1 MIRKSVLAVLA
12 VATIAPLLGAQTPR
26 PRKAPRPEA
35 RTFSF
40 SYTGNRARIGV
51 LVNRVANTETDHVGA
66 KIDGVTPGG
75 PAEKA
80 GLKAGDIITRFNGTS
95 LAGVTSEVEDES
107 GPGHKLIELVGA
119 LDPGDTVRVEYRRG
133 SDAKTA
139 SIVTDESARTI
150 WRGEEPAIVGGLMG
164 PENGPFATAER
175 GFGGFG
181 GFGFCFGDAWCDL
194 DLVTLSPELGEYF
207 GTREGILVVK
217 APGDSALPLKG
228 GDVIL
233 SIGGRKPTSPAH
245 AMRILR
251 SYDVGE
257 SVSIEIMRHERRQTL
272 SWTVP
277 QREGIWRNRG
287 PRGQGE
293 QSFWWVQPGVEAATE
308 RAAELQMEEAERG
321 MRDLLRFRVDDELR
335 EQEIRAL
342 QGALGRPSTS
352 I

>member
-1 MIRKSVLAVLA
+1 MIRNAVLAVLA
-12 VATIAPLLGAQTPR
+12 AVTIVPVLGGQQPPR
-26 PRKAPRPEA
+26 PRKAPRPPETRA
-35 RTFSF
+35 FSF
-40 SYTGNRARIGV
+40 TVGGNRARIGV
-51 LVNRVANTETDHVGA
+51 LVNTAANAETDRLGA
-66 KIDGVTPGG
+66 KIDAVTPGG

-95 LAGVTSEVEDES
+95 LAGASSEDEDES
-107 GPGHKLIELVGA
+107 GPGHKLIELVGD
-119 LDPGDTVRVEYRRG
+119 LDTGDTVRVEYRRG
-133 SDAKTA
+133 GETKTA
-139 SIVTDESARTI
+139 SIITDESKSMI
-150 WRGEEPAIVGGLMG
+150 WRGQEPGFVGGLMG
-164 PENGPFATAER
+164 PENGPFASTER
-175 GFGGFG
+175 

-257 SVSIEIMRHERRQTL
+257 NVSIEIMRHERRQTL

-277 QREGIWRNRG
+277 QREGLWRHRG
-287 PRGQGE
+287 PRGQGEQGE

-308 RAAELQMEEAERG
+308 RAAELEMEQAERG
-321 MRDLLRFRVDDELR
+321 MQDLLRLRTLDDALR
-335 EQEIRAL
+335 QQEIRAR
-342 QGALGRPSTS
+342 QGSLGRASTS

>member
-1 MIRKSVLAVLA
+1 MIRNAVLAVLA
-12 VATIAPLLGAQTPR
+12 AVTIVPVLGGQQPPR
-26 PRKAPRPEA
+26 PRKAPRTPEA
-35 RTFSF
+35 RAFSF
-40 SYTGNRARIGV
+40 TVGGNRARIGV
-51 LVNRVANTETDHVGA
+51 LVNTQANTDTDRLGA
-66 KIDGVTPGG
+66 KLDGVTPGG

-95 LAGVTSEVEDES
+95 LAGVTSEDEDES
-107 GPGHKLIELVGA
+107 GPGHKLIKLVGD

-133 SDAKTA
+133 SETKTA
-139 SIVTDESARTI
+139 SIITDESKGMI
-150 WRGEEPAIVGGLMG
+150 WRGEEPGFVGSLMG
-164 PENGPFATAER
+164 PEGAPFAMAER
-175 GFGGFG
+175 
-181 GFGFCFGDAWCDL
+181 GFCFGDAWCEL

-257 SVSIEIMRHERRQTL
+257 NVSIEIMRHERRQTL

-277 QREGIWRNRG
+277 QREGLWRHRG

-308 RAAELQMEEAERG
+308 RAAELQMEQAERG
-321 MRDLLRFRVDDELR
+321 MRVAPADPRRCAASTGDPSAAGVARESQHVD
-335 EQEIRAL
+335 
-342 QGALGRPSTS
+342 LGR
-352 I
+352 

>member
-12 VATIAPLLGAQTPR
+12 IATIAPLLGAQTPPPR

-40 SYTGNRARIGV
+40 SYSGNRARIGV
-51 LVNRVANTETDHVGA
+51 LVNTQANTDTDRLGA
-66 KIDGVTPGG
+66 KLDGVTPGG

-95 LAGVTSEVEDES
+95 LAGVNSEDEDES
-107 GPGHKLIELVGA
+107 GPGHKLIELVGD
-119 LDPGDTVRVEYRRG
+119 LDPGDTIRVEYRRG
-133 SDAKTA
+133 SDTKTA
-139 SIVTDESARTI
+139 SIITDESQRTI
-150 WRGEEPAIVGGLMG
+150 WRGQEPEIAGGLFG
-164 PENGPFATAER
+164 PETPFASTER
-175 GFGGFG
+175 GFS
-181 GFGFCFGDAWCDL
+181 FCFGDAWCDL

-277 QREGIWRNRG
+277 QREGLWRHRG

-293 QSFWWVQPGVEAATE
+293 QSFWRVDPDLGDLTGPAVE
-308 RAAELQMEEAERG
+308 RSMEEARRSMQEQLRTLRSA
-321 MRDLLRFRVDDELR
+321 MRRSST
-335 EQEIRAL
+335 AL
-342 QGALGRPSTS
+342 
-352 I
+352 